1 MRLAEPEP
9 SRRPREAAS
18 QPEAYDVLLLAGTPR
33 RHTCLL
39 PGDIA
44 AGASIDL
51 DGEQL
56 TVADVRTNDAGPTRL
71 ICIYAD

>member
-1 MRLAEPEP
+1 MRLAEPAAVTTP
-9 SRRPREAAS
+9 PEAAS

-33 RHTCLL
+33 RRMCLL
-39 PGDIA
+39 QGEIA

-51 DGEQL
+51 DGEQW
-56 TVADVRTNDAGPTRL
+56 TVADVRTNEAGPTRL

>member
-1 MRLAEPEP
+1 VRLAETADVPTP
-9 SRRPREAAS
+9 GEAAS

-51 DGEQL
+51 DGEEW
-56 TVADVRTNDAGPTRL
+56 TVADVRTTDAGPTRL
-71 ICIYAD
+71 ICIYAA